1 MNMKTTPKISF
12 QKRTNT
18 NGFLVT
24 ESEDEVIRKKM
35 AASGITSRSE
45 FLRRMILIGY
55 IVVNDQKE
63 LHECMRL
70 MNNLGNNLRQ
80 IAKAM
85 RKRNIPDYGFMED
98 ILRKYRDCC
107 RAMIRIT
114 DWMSDPARYVLDQKQ
129 NPIKE

>member
-1 MNMKTTPKISF
+1 MKTTPRISF

-45 FLRRMILIGY
+45 FLRRMILNGY
-55 IVVNDQKE
+55 IVVSDQKE

-70 MNNLGNNLRQ
+70 MDNLGNNLRQ
-80 IAKAM
+80 IAKAV
-85 RKRNIPDYGFMED
+85 RKRNIPDCNCMDG
-98 ILRKYRDCC
+98 ILRRYRDCC
-107 RAMIRIT
+107 QAMVRVT
-114 DWMSDPARYVLDQKQ
+114 DWMSDPVKHINERKHQ
-129 NPIKE
+129 